1 MPELATARQADLDAT
16 GASRFATTDDGLRLH
31 VLDAGGDGRPLLVL
45 PGITSPAV
53 TWRFMTGPL
62 AAAGHR
68 VLLADL
74 RGRGLSGA
82 PAEPRYALADYADD
96 VAAVVTGLGLERPL
110 VLGHSLGARIAAAF
124 AVAHP
129 DLAGPLILVDPPLS
143 GPGRDPYPTTRAQFL
158 EQLHA
163 AEAGTDA
170 DGVARFYPGWPE
182 AERAL
187 RARWLPT
194 CREDAVTATHA
205 GFEQEDFLP
214 LWRQLAGEPVLIRGG
229 DSPVVTDAG
238 LAELEAARPSAVTL
252 TVAGAGH
259 MVPWD
264 RPDAFAAALLP
275 HLRRDMN
282 TTSRGAST

>member
-1 MPELATARQADLDAT
+1 MPELATARQADLDVA
-16 GASRFATTDDGLRLH
+16 GESRFATTGDGLRLH
-31 VLDAGGDGRPLLVL
+31 VLDAGGGGRPLLVL

-53 TWRFMTGPL
+53 TWRFMIDTV

-68 VLLADL
+68 VLVADL
-74 RGRGLSGA
+74 RGRGLSDA
-82 PAEPRYALADYADD
+82 PAEPRYALDDYADD
-96 VAAVVTGLGLERPL
+96 VAAIVTGLELERPL

-124 AVAHP
+124 AIARP
-129 DLAGPLILVDPPLS
+129 GLAGQLILVDPPLS

-158 EQLHA
+158 EQLQE

-170 DGVARFYPGWPE
+170 AGVARFYPGWPE

-194 CREDAVTATHA
+194 CREDAVLATHA

-214 LWRQLAGEPVLIRGG
+214 LWRELAGAPVLIRGG

-238 LAELEAARPSAVTL
+238 LAELEAALPSAVTL

-264 RPDAFAAALLP
+264 QPDAFAAALLP

-282 TTSRGAST
+282 TTS

>member
-1 MPELATARQADLDAT
+1 MPELATARQADLDIA
-16 GASRFATTDDGLRLH
+16 GESRFATTGDGLRLH
-31 VLDAGGDGRPLLVL
+31 VLDAGGGGRPLLVL

-53 TWRFMTGPL
+53 TWRFMIDTV

-68 VLLADL
+68 VLIADL
-74 RGRGLSGA
+74 RGRGLSDA
-82 PAEPRYALADYADD
+82 PAEPRYALDDYADD
-96 VAAVVTGLGLERPL
+96 VAAIVTGLELERPL

-124 AVAHP
+124 AVARP
-129 DLAGPLILVDPPLS
+129 GLAGQLILVDPPLS

-158 EQLHA
+158 EQLQE

-170 DGVARFYPGWPE
+170 AGVARFYPGWPE

-194 CREDAVTATHA
+194 CREDAVLATHA

-214 LWRQLAGEPVLIRGG
+214 LWRQLAGAPVLIRGG

-238 LAELEAARPSAVTL
+238 LAELEAALPGAVTL

-264 RPDAFAAALLP
+264 EPDAFAAALLP

-282 TTSRGAST
+282 TTS